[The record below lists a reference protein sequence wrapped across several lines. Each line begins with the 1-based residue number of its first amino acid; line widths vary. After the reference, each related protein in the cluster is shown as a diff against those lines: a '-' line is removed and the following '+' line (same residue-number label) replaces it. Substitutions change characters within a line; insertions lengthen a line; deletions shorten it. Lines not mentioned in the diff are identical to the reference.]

1 MAIAVIRLNVYETSV
16 LPPKQASVINS
27 LPALTNMDNALCLCG
42 SSMIYLNCCKP
53 FHINQSLPA
62 TAQALMRSRYSA
74 YSLQLESYLLSTW
87 DTHTRP
93 STLNLGD
100 SQQRWEKL
108 DIIRCKQ
115 GGQNDAKGT
124 VEFNAFFTENNESWL
139 LHERSQFVKIDGQ
152 WFYVDG
158 LTRIIPAINGTIASN
173 KNAPC
178 PCGSGKKFKR
188 CCGATHV

>member
-1 MAIAVIRLNVYETSV
+1 ML
-16 LPPKQASVINS
+16 S
-27 LPALTNMDNALCLCG
+27 LPSTIDNVPCPCG
-42 SSMIYLNCCKP
+42 SGNNYLHCCKP
-53 FHINQSLPA
+53 FHSGESLPA
-62 TAQALMRSRYSA
+62 TAQALMRSRFTA
-74 YSLQLESYLLSTW
+74 YCLQLESYLLSTW
-87 DTHTRP
+87 YANTRP
-93 STLNLGD
+93 LTLNLGD
-100 SQQRWEKL
+100 SQQNWEKL

-158 LTRIIPAINGTIASN
+158 LTRIIPAINGTITSN